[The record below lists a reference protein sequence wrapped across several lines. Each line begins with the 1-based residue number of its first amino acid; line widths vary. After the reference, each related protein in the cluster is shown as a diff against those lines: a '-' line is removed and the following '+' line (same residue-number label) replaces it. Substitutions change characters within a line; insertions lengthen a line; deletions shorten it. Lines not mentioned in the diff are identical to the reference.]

1 MAALVLAEPGTPRL
15 LSCFDDSGGA
25 AFSWARGSTCTG
37 VPGSERGGGGALP
50 QPRTGPCPYPGV
62 AAFIESVCTQ
72 ARMPLP
78 ACVFTEIVCDSCM
91 PVECALL
98 YAGLHAVEVLS
109 WVPWPAHLRYT
120 R

>member
-15 LSCFDDSGGA
+15 LRCFDDSGGA
-25 AFSWARGSTCTG
+25 AFSWARGGASAG
-37 VPGSERGGGGALP
+37 VPGADRNAGGAPP

-72 ARMPLP
+72 ARMPLLTCKSQGMRVIA
-78 ACVFTEIVCDSCM
+78 ACLSI
-91 PVECALL
+91 LRG
-98 YAGLHAVEVLS
+98 GLRAVEVLS
-109 WVPWPAHLRYT
+109 WVPWPAHLQYT